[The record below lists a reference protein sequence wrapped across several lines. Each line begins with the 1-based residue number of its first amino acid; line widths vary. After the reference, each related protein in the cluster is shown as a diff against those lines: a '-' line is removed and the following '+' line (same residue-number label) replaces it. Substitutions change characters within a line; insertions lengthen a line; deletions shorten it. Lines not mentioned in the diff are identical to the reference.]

1 MSESESAILEHKEL
15 TSQILKCFYDV
26 YNELG
31 YGFLESVYENALAIA
46 LSQAGVRAVQ
56 QAPIK
61 VHFRRAIVGEFR
73 ADVLVEE
80 KVILELKS
88 GRAID
93 DVHMAQTLNYLKATG
108 IHVGL
113 ILNFGPKPEF
123 KRLFLN
129 KRLDPSNP

>member
-1 MSESESAILEHKEL
+1 MSDAESSQLEHKEL
-15 TSQILKCFYDV
+15 TSQILKFFYDV

-31 YGFLESVYENALAIA
+31 YGFLESVYENAFAIA
-46 LSQAGVRAVQ
+46 LRQTGLTASQ

-61 VHFRRAIVGEFR
+61 VQFRGSVVGEFR
-73 ADVLVEE
+73 ADILVEE
-80 KVILELKS
+80 KIILELKS
-88 GRAID
+88 SKAID
-93 DVHMAQTLNYLKATG
+93 DAHTAQTINYLKATG

-129 KRLDPSNP
+129 R